1 MGRRSERPTCGIVA
15 AAVAAALAACA
26 LLLPSCASG
35 EATVL
40 PLAGGEA
47 AVSEDGAASEAESG
61 GATEAKAS
69 DDPEDPG
76 DAEASAADLDEADE
90 GASPE
95 GLEPTGD
102 ELAARMDAYLAA
114 NFPRAGAPGL
124 AVAVVDAGGVRY
136 LRTFGD
142 CPDAD
147 APFVVGSL
155 SKSFTAVAVMQL
167 VEQGAVDLDAPA
179 SRYAPGYDVPDEV
192 TVRSLLNQTSG
203 FGAYDSLAEAA
214 DGELGETFGAFSYA
228 NANYDLLGRVV
239 EGASG
244 EDYARY
250 LDEHV
255 LEPLGMAST
264 TADPAR
270 AEALGMVPGH
280 RDWFGLPVADG
291 FRHAQGDG
299 AWGGPASGYV
309 ASSVRDMASYLRMYL
324 NGGMGGD
331 GARVLSADSVRRMFL
346 DRVPDPEGD
355 TYYGMGWTSFS
366 WDDGELVL
374 SHDGQVENYT
384 ASMCLLPERGI
395 GIVALSDA
403 NDNAG
408 GNIRFFDL
416 VGGVVSVAIGG
427 TGQPMDDAWTWAWRQ
442 RVDVLYASALLLAVS
457 PLLLTGRWRRR
468 LSAACRGGVAPI
480 VRARSLRMLL
490 VRGVLLHVALPACIL
505 ALPFVW
511 GVPWRDL
518 LTFSPDV
525 STVLLAS
532 AGLLVVAGAVRLA
545 AAVTLR
551 NDEPPPSIMRS
562 TWLRSSATLIDSSS
576 FIGVRIGGIIPFNS
590 MFFMVKCPPLWKM
603 FMIAFM
609 FL

>member
-1 MGRRSERPTCGIVA
+1 MRGIVA

-47 AVSEDGAASEAESG
+47 AVSEDGATSGAEFG
-61 GATEAKAS
+61 GATEAKSS

-324 NGGMGGD
+324 NGGMGD

-551 NDEPPPSIMRS
+551 NDEPPPSIMR
-562 TWLRSSATLIDSSS
+562 
-576 FIGVRIGGIIPFNS
+576 
-590 MFFMVKCPPLWKM
+590 
-603 FMIAFM
+603 
-609 FL
+609 

>member
-1 MGRRSERPTCGIVA
+1 MRGIVA

-244 EDYARY
+244 EDYACY

-280 RDWFGLPVADG
+280 RDWFGLPVPKGAFYSIVKLPVDDAEK
-291 FRHAQGDG
+291 FAQWLLEEFDYNGQTVML
-299 AWGGPASGYV
+299 APASGFYYTPGLGKNEVRIAYV
-309 ASSVRDMASYLRMYL
+309 LKISDLQKAMEI
-324 NGGMGGD
+324 
-331 GARVLSADSVRRMFL
+331 LS
-346 DRVPDPEGD
+346 
-355 TYYGMGWTSFS
+355 
-366 WDDGELVL
+366 
-374 SHDGQVENYT
+374 
-384 ASMCLLPERGI
+384 
-395 GIVALSDA
+395 VALKTYP
-403 NDNAG
+403 G
-408 GNIRFFDL
+408 K
-416 VGGVVSVAIGG
+416 
-427 TGQPMDDAWTWAWRQ
+427 
-442 RVDVLYASALLLAVS
+442 
-457 PLLLTGRWRRR
+457 
-468 LSAACRGGVAPI
+468 
-480 VRARSLRMLL
+480 
-490 VRGVLLHVALPACIL
+490 
-505 ALPFVW
+505 
-511 GVPWRDL
+511 
-518 LTFSPDV
+518 
-525 STVLLAS
+525 
-532 AGLLVVAGAVRLA
+532 
-545 AAVTLR
+545 TL
-551 NDEPPPSIMRS
+551 
-562 TWLRSSATLIDSSS
+562 
-576 FIGVRIGGIIPFNS
+576 
-590 MFFMVKCPPLWKM
+590 
-603 FMIAFM
+603 
-609 FL
+609 

>member
-179 SRYAPGYDVPDEV
+179 SRYAPGYDV

-490 VRGVLLHVALPACIL
+490 VRSVLLHVALPACIL

-551 NDEPPPSIMRS
+551 NDEPPPSIMR
-562 TWLRSSATLIDSSS
+562 
-576 FIGVRIGGIIPFNS
+576 
-590 MFFMVKCPPLWKM
+590 
-603 FMIAFM
+603 
-609 FL
+609 

>member
-95 GLEPTGD
+95 GLEPTGGAG
-102 ELAARMDAYLAA
+102 AARMDAYLAA
-114 NFPRAGAPGL
+114 NFPRAAAPGR

-551 NDEPPPSIMRS
+551 NDEPPPSIMR
-562 TWLRSSATLIDSSS
+562 
-576 FIGVRIGGIIPFNS
+576 
-590 MFFMVKCPPLWKM
+590 
-603 FMIAFM
+603 
-609 FL
+609 

>member
-1 MGRRSERPTCGIVA
+1 MRGIFA
-15 AAVAAALAACA
+15 AAVAALAACA

-47 AVSEDGAASEAESG
+47 AVSEDGATSGAESG

-69 DDPEDPG
+69 DDPEDPD
-76 DAEASAADLDEADE
+76 DAEASTADLDEADE

-551 NDEPPPSIMRS
+551 NDEPPPSIMR
-562 TWLRSSATLIDSSS
+562 
-576 FIGVRIGGIIPFNS
+576 
-590 MFFMVKCPPLWKM
+590 
-603 FMIAFM
+603 
-609 FL
+609 

>member
-69 DDPEDPG
+69 D

-551 NDEPPPSIMRS
+551 NDEPPPSIMR
-562 TWLRSSATLIDSSS
+562 
-576 FIGVRIGGIIPFNS
+576 
-590 MFFMVKCPPLWKM
+590 
-603 FMIAFM
+603 
-609 FL
+609 

>member
-1 MGRRSERPTCGIVA
+1 MRSIFA
-15 AAVAAALAACA
+15 AAVAALAACA

-47 AVSEDGAASEAESG
+47 AVSEDGATSGAEFG
-61 GATEAKAS
+61 GATEAKSS
-69 DDPEDPG
+69 DDPEDPD

-147 APFVVGSL
+147 ALFVVGSL

-416 VGGVVSVAIGG
+416 VGGAVSVAIGG

-490 VRGVLLHVALPACIL
+490 VRGVLLHVALPVCIL

-551 NDEPPPSIMRS
+551 NDEPPPSIMR
-562 TWLRSSATLIDSSS
+562 
-576 FIGVRIGGIIPFNS
+576 
-590 MFFMVKCPPLWKM
+590 
-603 FMIAFM
+603 
-609 FL
+609 

>member
-1 MGRRSERPTCGIVA
+1 MRGIFA

-47 AVSEDGAASEAESG
+47 AVSEDGATSGAEFG

-69 DDPEDPG
+69 DDPEDPD
-76 DAEASAADLDEADE
+76 DAEASTADLDEADE

-124 AVAVVDAGGVRY
+124 AVAVVDADGVRY

-147 APFVVGSL
+147 APFIVGSL
-155 SKSFTAVAVMQL
+155 SKSFTAAAVMQL

-490 VRGVLLHVALPACIL
+490 VRSVLLHVALPACIL

-551 NDEPPPSIMRS
+551 NDEPPPSIMR
-562 TWLRSSATLIDSSS
+562 
-576 FIGVRIGGIIPFNS
+576 
-590 MFFMVKCPPLWKM
+590 
-603 FMIAFM
+603 
-609 FL
+609 

>member
-47 AVSEDGAASEAESG
+47 AVSEDGVASEAESG

-179 SRYAPGYDVPDEV
+179 SRYAPGYDVPGEV

-270 AEALGMVPGH
+270 AGALGMVPGH

-551 NDEPPPSIMRS
+551 NDEPPPSIMR
-562 TWLRSSATLIDSSS
+562 
-576 FIGVRIGGIIPFNS
+576 
-590 MFFMVKCPPLWKM
+590 
-603 FMIAFM
+603 
-609 FL
+609 

>member
-1 MGRRSERPTCGIVA
+1 MGRRSERPTRGIVA

-136 LRTFGD
+136 LRTCGD

-214 DGELGETFGAFSYA
+214 DGELGETFGTFSYA

-309 ASSVRDMASYLRMYL
+309 ASSARDMASYLRMYL

-416 VGGVVSVAIGG
+416 VGGAVSVAIGG

-490 VRGVLLHVALPACIL
+490 VRGVLLHVALPVCIL

-551 NDEPPPSIMRS
+551 NDEPPPSIMR
-562 TWLRSSATLIDSSS
+562 
-576 FIGVRIGGIIPFNS
+576 
-590 MFFMVKCPPLWKM
+590 
-603 FMIAFM
+603 
-609 FL
+609 

>member
-47 AVSEDGAASEAESG
+47 AVSEDGVASEAESG

-179 SRYAPGYDVPDEV
+179 SRYAPGYDVPGEV

-270 AEALGMVPGH
+270 AGALGMVPGH

-346 DRVPDPEGD
+346 DRVLDPEGD

-551 NDEPPPSIMRS
+551 NDEPPPSIMR
-562 TWLRSSATLIDSSS
+562 
-576 FIGVRIGGIIPFNS
+576 
-590 MFFMVKCPPLWKM
+590 
-603 FMIAFM
+603 
-609 FL
+609 

>member
-1 MGRRSERPTCGIVA
+1 MGRRSERPTRGIVA

-142 CPDAD
+142 CPGAD

-416 VGGVVSVAIGG
+416 VGGAVSVAIGG

-490 VRGVLLHVALPACIL
+490 VRGVLLHVALPVCIL

-551 NDEPPPSIMRS
+551 NDEPPPSIMR
-562 TWLRSSATLIDSSS
+562 
-576 FIGVRIGGIIPFNS
+576 
-590 MFFMVKCPPLWKM
+590 
-603 FMIAFM
+603 
-609 FL
+609 

>member
-1 MGRRSERPTCGIVA
+1 MRGIFA
-15 AAVAAALAACA
+15 AAVAALAACA

-47 AVSEDGAASEAESG
+47 AVSEDGATSGAEFG

-551 NDEPPPSIMRS
+551 NDEPPPSIMR
-562 TWLRSSATLIDSSS
+562 
-576 FIGVRIGGIIPFNS
+576 
-590 MFFMVKCPPLWKM
+590 
-603 FMIAFM
+603 
-609 FL
+609 

>member
-1 MGRRSERPTCGIVA
+1 MRGIFA

-47 AVSEDGAASEAESG
+47 AVSEDGATSGAEFG

-124 AVAVVDAGGVRY
+124 AVAVVDADGVRY

-551 NDEPPPSIMRS
+551 NDEPPPSIMR
-562 TWLRSSATLIDSSS
+562 
-576 FIGVRIGGIIPFNS
+576 
-590 MFFMVKCPPLWKM
+590 
-603 FMIAFM
+603 
-609 FL
+609 

>member
-1 MGRRSERPTCGIVA
+1 MRSIFA
-15 AAVAAALAACA
+15 AAVAALAACA

-69 DDPEDPG
+69 DDPEDPD
-76 DAEASAADLDEADE
+76 DAEASTADLDEADE

-490 VRGVLLHVALPACIL
+490 VRSVLLHVALPACIL

-551 NDEPPPSIMRS
+551 NDEPPPSIMR
-562 TWLRSSATLIDSSS
+562 
-576 FIGVRIGGIIPFNS
+576 
-590 MFFMVKCPPLWKM
+590 
-603 FMIAFM
+603 
-609 FL
+609 

>member
-1 MGRRSERPTCGIVA
+1 MRGIFA

-47 AVSEDGAASEAESG
+47 AVSEDGATSGAEFG

-69 DDPEDPG
+69 DDPEDPD
-76 DAEASAADLDEADE
+76 DAEASTADLDEADE

-124 AVAVVDAGGVRY
+124 AVAVVDADGVRY

-147 APFVVGSL
+147 APFIVGSL
-155 SKSFTAVAVMQL
+155 SKSFTAAAVMQL

-244 EDYARY
+244 EDYACY

-324 NGGMGGD
+324 NGGMGD

-551 NDEPPPSIMRS
+551 NDEPPPSIMR
-562 TWLRSSATLIDSSS
+562 
-576 FIGVRIGGIIPFNS
+576 
-590 MFFMVKCPPLWKM
+590 
-603 FMIAFM
+603 
-609 FL
+609 

>member
-1 MGRRSERPTCGIVA
+1 MARAGRIAAA
-15 AAVAAALAACA
+15 AAVLLACA
-26 LLLPSCASG
+26 VLLPSCAARANG
-35 EATVL
+35 EPPLIGGADA
-40 PLAGGEA
+40 PLAERGGEGIDVPSAPDDADGPAPDDA
-47 AVSEDGAASEAESG
+47 AIDLDGLDDAAPPEGFEPEGAALEAR
-61 GATEAKAS
+61 
-69 DDPEDPG
+69 
-76 DAEASAADLDEADE
+76 L
-90 GASPE
+90 
-95 GLEPTGD
+95 
-102 ELAARMDAYLAA
+102 DAYLCE
-114 NFPRAGAPGL
+114 NVPRTGVPGV
-124 AVAVVDAGGVRY
+124 AVAVVDADGVRY
-136 LRTFGD
+136 LDTFGD
-142 CPDAD
+142 CPGAD
-147 APFVVGSL
+147 APFIIGSL
-155 SKSFTAVAVMQL
+155 SKSFTAAAVMQL
-167 VEQGAVDLDAPA
+167 AEQGLVDLDAPA
-179 SRYAPGYDVPDEV
+179 SSYAPGYDVPDEV

-551 NDEPPPSIMRS
+551 NDEPPPSIMR
-562 TWLRSSATLIDSSS
+562 
-576 FIGVRIGGIIPFNS
+576 
-590 MFFMVKCPPLWKM
+590 
-603 FMIAFM
+603 
-609 FL
+609 

>member
-47 AVSEDGAASEAESG
+47 AVSEDGATSGAEFG
-61 GATEAKAS
+61 GATEAKSS

-490 VRGVLLHVALPACIL
+490 VRGVLLHVALSACIL

-551 NDEPPPSIMRS
+551 NDEPPPSIMR
-562 TWLRSSATLIDSSS
+562 
-576 FIGVRIGGIIPFNS
+576 
-590 MFFMVKCPPLWKM
+590 
-603 FMIAFM
+603 
-609 FL
+609 

>member
-1 MGRRSERPTCGIVA
+1 MRGIFA
-15 AAVAAALAACA
+15 AAVAALAACA

-47 AVSEDGAASEAESG
+47 AVSEDGATSEAEFG
-61 GATEAKAS
+61 GATEAKSS
-69 DDPEDPG
+69 DDPEDPD

-95 GLEPTGD
+95 GFEPTGD

-147 APFVVGSL
+147 ALFVVGSL

-551 NDEPPPSIMRS
+551 NDEPPPSIMR
-562 TWLRSSATLIDSSS
+562 
-576 FIGVRIGGIIPFNS
+576 
-590 MFFMVKCPPLWKM
+590 
-603 FMIAFM
+603 
-609 FL
+609 

>member
-1 MGRRSERPTCGIVA
+1 MRGIFA
-15 AAVAAALAACA
+15 AAVAALAACA

-47 AVSEDGAASEAESG
+47 AVSEDGATSGAEFG
-61 GATEAKAS
+61 GATEAKSS
-69 DDPEDPG
+69 DDPEDPD

-95 GLEPTGD
+95 GFEPTGD

-147 APFVVGSL
+147 ALFVVGSL

-490 VRGVLLHVALPACIL
+490 VRGVLLHVALPVCIL

-511 GVPWRDL
+511 SVPWRDL

-551 NDEPPPSIMRS
+551 NDEPPPSIMR
-562 TWLRSSATLIDSSS
+562 
-576 FIGVRIGGIIPFNS
+576 
-590 MFFMVKCPPLWKM
+590 
-603 FMIAFM
+603 
-609 FL
+609 

>member
-1 MGRRSERPTCGIVA
+1 MGRRSERPTRGIVA

-309 ASSVRDMASYLRMYL
+309 ASSARDMASYLRMYL

-416 VGGVVSVAIGG
+416 VGGAVSVAIGG

-490 VRGVLLHVALPACIL
+490 VRGVLLHVALPVCIL

-551 NDEPPPSIMRS
+551 NDEPPPSIMR
-562 TWLRSSATLIDSSS
+562 
-576 FIGVRIGGIIPFNS
+576 
-590 MFFMVKCPPLWKM
+590 
-603 FMIAFM
+603 
-609 FL
+609 

>member
-1 MGRRSERPTCGIVA
+1 MGRRSERPTRGIVA

-214 DGELGETFGAFSYA
+214 DGELGETFGTFSYA

-309 ASSVRDMASYLRMYL
+309 ASSARDMASYLRMYL

-490 VRGVLLHVALPACIL
+490 VRGVLLHVALSACIL

-551 NDEPPPSIMRS
+551 NDEPPPSIMR
-562 TWLRSSATLIDSSS
+562 
-576 FIGVRIGGIIPFNS
+576 
-590 MFFMVKCPPLWKM
+590 
-603 FMIAFM
+603 
-609 FL
+609 

>member
-1 MGRRSERPTCGIVA
+1 MRGIFA
-15 AAVAAALAACA
+15 AAVAALAACA

-551 NDEPPPSIMRS
+551 NDEPPPSIMR
-562 TWLRSSATLIDSSS
+562 
-576 FIGVRIGGIIPFNS
+576 
-590 MFFMVKCPPLWKM
+590 
-603 FMIAFM
+603 
-609 FL
+609 

>member
-1 MGRRSERPTCGIVA
+1 MGRRSERPTRGIVA

-179 SRYAPGYDVPDEV
+179 SRCAPGYDVPDEV

-214 DGELGETFGAFSYA
+214 DGELGETFGTFSYA

-309 ASSVRDMASYLRMYL
+309 ASSARDMASYLRMYL

-416 VGGVVSVAIGG
+416 VGGAVSVAIGG

-490 VRGVLLHVALPACIL
+490 VRGVLLHVALPVCIL

-551 NDEPPPSIMRS
+551 NDEPPPSIMR
-562 TWLRSSATLIDSSS
+562 
-576 FIGVRIGGIIPFNS
+576 
-590 MFFMVKCPPLWKM
+590 
-603 FMIAFM
+603 
-609 FL
+609 

>member
-324 NGGMGGD
+324 NGGMG
-331 GARVLSADSVRRMFL
+331 VLSADSVRRMFL

-551 NDEPPPSIMRS
+551 NDEPPPSIMR
-562 TWLRSSATLIDSSS
+562 
-576 FIGVRIGGIIPFNS
+576 
-590 MFFMVKCPPLWKM
+590 
-603 FMIAFM
+603 
-609 FL
+609 

>member
-1 MGRRSERPTCGIVA
+1 MGRRSERPTRGIVA

-69 DDPEDPG
+69 DDPEDSG

-214 DGELGETFGAFSYA
+214 DGELGETFGTFSYA

-309 ASSVRDMASYLRMYL
+309 ASSARDMASYLRMYL

-416 VGGVVSVAIGG
+416 VGGAVSVAIGG

-490 VRGVLLHVALPACIL
+490 VRGVLLHVALPVCIL

-551 NDEPPPSIMRS
+551 NDEPPPSIMR
-562 TWLRSSATLIDSSS
+562 
-576 FIGVRIGGIIPFNS
+576 
-590 MFFMVKCPPLWKM
+590 
-603 FMIAFM
+603 
-609 FL
+609 

>member
-490 VRGVLLHVALPACIL
+490 VRGVLLHVALSACIL

-545 AAVTLR
+545 AALTLR
-551 NDEPPPSIMRS
+551 NDSPPHSIMRNDRPPRRCGRATRPHADRWKGES
-562 TWLRSSATLIDSSS
+562 WRYWRSWRRACS
-576 FIGVRIGGIIPFNS
+576 
-590 MFFMVKCPPLWKM
+590 
-603 FMIAFM
+603 
-609 FL
+609 

>member
-1 MGRRSERPTCGIVA
+1 MRGIVA

-47 AVSEDGAASEAESG
+47 AVSEDGATSGAEFG
-61 GATEAKAS
+61 GATEAKSS

-324 NGGMGGD
+324 NGGMGD

-490 VRGVLLHVALPACIL
+490 VRGVLLHVALSACIL

-551 NDEPPPSIMRS
+551 NDEPPPSIMR
-562 TWLRSSATLIDSSS
+562 
-576 FIGVRIGGIIPFNS
+576 
-590 MFFMVKCPPLWKM
+590 
-603 FMIAFM
+603 
-609 FL
+609 

>member
-1 MGRRSERPTCGIVA
+1 MRGIFA
-15 AAVAAALAACA
+15 AAVAALAACA

-95 GLEPTGD
+95 GFEPTGD

-147 APFVVGSL
+147 ALFVVGSL

-244 EDYARY
+244 EDYACY

-551 NDEPPPSIMRS
+551 NDEPPPSIMR
-562 TWLRSSATLIDSSS
+562 
-576 FIGVRIGGIIPFNS
+576 
-590 MFFMVKCPPLWKM
+590 
-603 FMIAFM
+603 
-609 FL
+609 

>member
-1 MGRRSERPTCGIVA
+1 MRGIFA
-15 AAVAAALAACA
+15 AAVAALAACA

-47 AVSEDGAASEAESG
+47 AVSEDGATSGAEFG
-61 GATEAKAS
+61 GATEAKSS
-69 DDPEDPG
+69 DDPEDPD

-95 GLEPTGD
+95 GFEPTGD
-102 ELAARMDAYLAA
+102 ELAARMDVYLAA

-147 APFVVGSL
+147 ALFVVGSL

-551 NDEPPPSIMRS
+551 NDEPPPSIMR
-562 TWLRSSATLIDSSS
+562 
-576 FIGVRIGGIIPFNS
+576 
-590 MFFMVKCPPLWKM
+590 
-603 FMIAFM
+603 
-609 FL
+609 

>member
-1 MGRRSERPTCGIVA
+1 MRGIVA

-76 DAEASAADLDEADE
+76 DAGASAADLDEADE

-244 EDYARY
+244 EDYACY

-324 NGGMGGD
+324 NGGMGD

-551 NDEPPPSIMRS
+551 NDEPPPSIMR
-562 TWLRSSATLIDSSS
+562 
-576 FIGVRIGGIIPFNS
+576 
-590 MFFMVKCPPLWKM
+590 
-603 FMIAFM
+603 
-609 FL
+609 

>member
-1 MGRRSERPTCGIVA
+1 MRGIFA
-15 AAVAAALAACA
+15 AAVAALAACA

-47 AVSEDGAASEAESG
+47 AVSEDGATSGAEFG
-61 GATEAKAS
+61 GATEAKSS
-69 DDPEDPG
+69 DDPEDPD

-95 GLEPTGD
+95 GFEPTGD

-147 APFVVGSL
+147 ALFVVGSL

-551 NDEPPPSIMRS
+551 NDEPSPSIMR
-562 TWLRSSATLIDSSS
+562 
-576 FIGVRIGGIIPFNS
+576 
-590 MFFMVKCPPLWKM
+590 
-603 FMIAFM
+603 
-609 FL
+609 

>member
-1 MGRRSERPTCGIVA
+1 MRGIFA
-15 AAVAAALAACA
+15 AAVAALAACA

-47 AVSEDGAASEAESG
+47 AVSEDGATSGAEFG

-95 GLEPTGD
+95 GFEPTGD

-147 APFVVGSL
+147 ALFVVGSL

-551 NDEPPPSIMRS
+551 NDEPPPSIMR
-562 TWLRSSATLIDSSS
+562 
-576 FIGVRIGGIIPFNS
+576 
-590 MFFMVKCPPLWKM
+590 
-603 FMIAFM
+603 
-609 FL
+609 

>member
-1 MGRRSERPTCGIVA
+1 MGRRSERPTRGIVA

-47 AVSEDGAASEAESG
+47 AVSEEGAASEAESG

-214 DGELGETFGAFSYA
+214 DGELGETFGTFSYA

-309 ASSVRDMASYLRMYL
+309 ASSARDMASYLRMYL

-416 VGGVVSVAIGG
+416 VGGAVSVAIGG

-490 VRGVLLHVALPACIL
+490 VRGVLLHVALPVCIL

-551 NDEPPPSIMRS
+551 NDEPPPSIMR
-562 TWLRSSATLIDSSS
+562 
-576 FIGVRIGGIIPFNS
+576 
-590 MFFMVKCPPLWKM
+590 
-603 FMIAFM
+603 
-609 FL
+609 

>member
-1 MGRRSERPTCGIVA
+1 MRGIVA

-136 LRTFGD
+136 LRTFGV

-244 EDYARY
+244 EDYACY

-324 NGGMGGD
+324 NGGMGD

-551 NDEPPPSIMRS
+551 NDEPPPSIMR
-562 TWLRSSATLIDSSS
+562 
-576 FIGVRIGGIIPFNS
+576 
-590 MFFMVKCPPLWKM
+590 
-603 FMIAFM
+603 
-609 FL
+609 

>member
-1 MGRRSERPTCGIVA
+1 MRGIVA

-244 EDYARY
+244 EDYACY

-324 NGGMGGD
+324 NGGMGD

-427 TGQPMDDAWTWAWRQ
+427 TGQPMDDAWTWAWCQ

-551 NDEPPPSIMRS
+551 NDEPPPSIMRK
-562 TWLRSSATLIDSSS
+562 DSSPTPC
-576 FIGVRIGGIIPFNS
+576 GRAPR
-590 MFFMVKCPPLWKM
+590 PHADRWKGESWRYWRSWRR
-603 FMIAFM
+603 ACS
-609 FL
+609 

>member
-136 LRTFGD
+136 LCTFGD

-324 NGGMGGD
+324 NGGMGD

-551 NDEPPPSIMRS
+551 NDEPPPSIMR
-562 TWLRSSATLIDSSS
+562 
-576 FIGVRIGGIIPFNS
+576 
-590 MFFMVKCPPLWKM
+590 
-603 FMIAFM
+603 
-609 FL
+609 